1 MEENAIPVSPDV
13 AAGCSFLGLDPLYLA
28 NEGKLIC
35 ILPESRAEEALGV
48 LRGDPLCREACRIG
62 TVGTP
67 EEIGARAGQVVLKTR
82 IGGRRLLPM
91 LEGEQLP
98 RIC

>member
-1 MEENAIPVSPDV
+1 MVPMLDSVIQ
-13 AAGCSFLGLDPLYLA
+13 GCSVLGLDPLYLA

-35 ILPESRAEEALGV
+35 IV
-48 LRGDPLCREACRIG
+48 
-62 TVGTP
+62 P
-67 EEIGARAGQVVLKTR
+67 EEDAEKALEILRAFPEGQDAALIGRVSDARGNEKPGQVILNTR
-82 IGGRRLLPM
+82 LGGKRLLPM

>member
-1 MEENAIPVSPDV
+1 MRPGV
-13 AAGCSFLGLDPLYLA
+13 AAGCSVLGLDPLYLA

-35 ILPESRAEEALGV
+35 IV
-48 LRGDPLCREACRIG
+48 
-62 TVGTP
+62 P
-67 EEIGARAGQVVLKTR
+67 EEKSEAALTVMRRFAEGRDARAVGRVEAPGDKTRAGQVLLRTR
-82 IGGRRLLPM
+82 LGGGRLLGM